1 MVELRNTESG
11 TNEPSGVRI
20 VVVCASL
27 VVIMAGLR
35 AAAPILL
42 PVALALLLTIFSLP
56 LLAWLQGLGVRI
68 SLAVAVT
75 MLLMLGLVSAF
86 GVIISRTASSFL
98 AAAPGYVEMLEVK
111 AMAVVALVEQR
122 GIDLSNW
129 ISLDR
134 LDANSMFDMGGWVL
148 GGTVRGVASMMSF
161 ITLVALAMVF
171 MLPET
176 VVFRDKLAAALG
188 AESKTTLNF
197 QIIVEEI
204 ERYLELK
211 TIVSAATGLLIG
223 LWVALL
229 GVPFPLLWGL
239 VGFLFNYVPNIG
251 SILASLAP
259 VLLTLIQY
267 GSGRALVVAAGYL
280 AINLFLGNVIEP
292 KLMGRRFGL
301 STLVVI
307 LSLIFWGWL
316 WGPLGMLLAVP
327 LTVILKIAL
336 TNSEHLQWVAV
347 LLGPSPLR
355 AEEARPSRVPLA
367 KETPRRVE
375 T

>member
-1 MVELRNTESG
+1 
-11 TNEPSGVRI
+11 
-20 VVVCASL
+20 
-27 VVIMAGLR
+27 
-35 AAAPILL
+35 
-42 PVALALLLTIFSLP
+42 
-56 LLAWLQGLGVRI
+56 
-68 SLAVAVT
+68 
-75 MLLMLGLVSAF
+75 VSAF

>member
-1 MVELRNTESG
+1 M
-11 TNEPSGVRI
+11 
-20 VVVCASL
+20 VCASL

-56 LLAWLQGLGVRI
+56 LLSWLQGLGVRF

-98 AAAPGYVEMLEVK
+98 AAAPGYVELLEAK
-111 AMAVVALVEQR
+111 AKTAVTFIEQR
-122 GIDLSNW
+122 GVDLSNW
-129 ISLDR
+129 ITLDR
-134 LDANSMFDMGGWVL
+134 LDMNSMFDMGGWVL

-176 VVFRDKLAAALG
+176 VGFRDKLAAALG
-188 AESKTTLNF
+188 AESTTTQYF
-197 QIIVEEI
+197 QTIVEEI
-204 ERYLELK
+204 EHYLELK
-211 TIVSAATGLLIG
+211 TVVSATTGLLIG
-223 LWVALL
+223 TWVALL
-229 GVPFPLLWGL
+229 GVPYPLLWGL

-251 SILASLAP
+251 SILAAIAP

-336 TNSEHLQWVAV
+336 TNSERLRWVAV
-347 LLGPSPLR
+347 LLGPSPPQS
-355 AEEARPSRVPLA
+355 EESKPDRVPLA

>member
-1 MVELRNTESG
+1 MSTIKDNSG
-11 TNEPSGVRI
+11 LKTLVI
-20 VVVCASL
+20 CASL

-56 LLAWLQGLGVRI
+56 LLSWLQGRGVRF

-86 GVIISRTASSFL
+86 VLIISRTAGSFL
-98 AAAPGYVEMLEVK
+98 AAAPGYLELLEVK
-111 AMAVVALVEQR
+111 VRVGLAFLQQR
-122 GIDLSNW
+122 GVHLSEW
-129 ISLDR
+129 ITLDR
-134 LDANSMFDMGGWVL
+134 LDTKSMFDMGGWVL

-176 VVFRDKLAAALG
+176 VGFRDKLAAALG
-188 AESKTTLNF
+188 SESATTKYF
-197 QIIVEEI
+197 QIIVKEI

-223 LWVALL
+223 VWVALL

-239 VGFLFNYVPNIG
+239 VGFLFNYVPNVG
-251 SILASLAP
+251 SIMAAIAP
-259 VLLTLIQY
+259 VLLTLVHY
-267 GSGRALVVAAGYL
+267 GGGRAIVVAAGYL

-292 KLMGRRFGL
+292 RLMGRRFGL
-301 STLVVI
+301 STLVVV

-327 LTVILKIAL
+327 LTVIFKIAL
-336 TNSEHLQWVAV
+336 TNSEQLKWAAV
-347 LLGPSPLR
+347 LLSPSPQR
-355 AEEARPSRVPLA
+355 QPEPVPREAPLA
-367 KETPRRVE
+367 KKTPRRAE
-375 T
+375 M